1 MMTEKKESLD
11 AERFEDRVLELEKEN
26 AQLKAE
32 NLRLQGERR
41 RDKNRITTSELFVPE
56 PKFVKR
62 PFTPVTTAAG
72 GRAKTSRLIQ
82 THNLD
87 LEAREE
93 RTKHEIIERVRAA
106 RRAKKIEESK

>member
-1 MMTEKKESLD
+1 LD
-11 AERFEDRVLELEKEN
+11 DDHFENRVLELEEEN

-41 RDKNRITTSELFVPE
+41 RDKNRITTHELCIPE

-62 PFTPVTTAAG
+62 PFTPVTTGPG
-72 GRAKTSRLIQ
+72 GIAKTRQLIQ
-82 THNLD
+82 THGLD

-93 RTKHEIIERVRAA
+93 RTKHEIIEKVRAA
-106 RRAKKIEESK
+106 RRAKKMEDSK